1 MRDFYHRN
9 KQANKHVPHILGLT
23 ANAASSPKRLEALEA
38 LLDSLCKSPQV
49 QKEELLAHVNRPDVE
64 RLVFKNE
71 ETPSQLS
78 VGLPR
83 LRQLQRSLP
92 LSEDPY
98 IVELRGQRSE
108 AARCKLEKALETGE
122 TPVRRQMKSL
132 CGISERMQGDL
143 GGWAAD
149 EYISLA
155 VQNIISSTTSPTVQL
170 TGWEP
175 SDQVYL
181 ADALRRVALPPQ
193 TTPDL
198 TRGTSEKIHTL
209 IRFLESCPTTTTGIL
224 FAKER
229 ATTYMLFRLLSQHA
243 GISKLF
249 RMGVVVGQ
257 SNSPKKRKDVA
268 DAWDPEDHSQSLD
281 RFRRGEV
288 NLLIATSVLEEG
300 IDVPQCNL
308 VVCFDKPERL
318 TSYVQRRG
326 RARMHGSRYVILL
339 DDDSAHRQD
348 WDEVERIMREEC
360 EAADREMKKLPER
373 EARDGRRRRQI
384 RAAGTDALLDL
395 DGAKGHLQHFCA
407 KLRSSCYS
415 NARPDYIIQKHGDAS
430 LGGLLRFSARV
441 ILPASVPREL
451 REARGKELWESEKY
465 ATKDAALEACFALYK
480 AGLLNDRFLPLESD
494 DGPEHAEAE
503 DAMIDIREQFTPWPE
518 IARAREDG
526 ETLYCQKLTLRDGKG
541 STLCEVDMHT
551 ATVCPTPAPFPLY
564 WDAANEWMLEI
575 GRPAKVARSKMAKSD
590 TSTLLR
596 AAYGHRWEISE
607 GEHVVDFILPD
618 SLGLPLR
625 EQTTPL
631 LRGNSNDA
639 TADARY
645 LLRDVE
651 DGNRPYFQVLPPGKP
666 LGNPIQPAGTSGTG
680 TAEEQALVELRPW
693 PRRRDFLHRPP
704 PREPEGAPRFVRL
717 PADRLRRDV
726 LPASYAQFGLLIPSI
741 THKVEVQLVA
751 AKLRSTL
758 LACVPIA
765 RPDLLLTA
773 LCAPAA
779 REGDNYQTLEFFG
792 DSVLKYIASV
802 FLTSKCEWPP

>member
-9 KQANKHVPHILGLT
+9 KQSNKPVPHILGLT
-23 ANAASSPKRLEALEA
+23 ANAASSPRRLEALEA
-38 LLDSLCKSPQV
+38 LLDSICKSPQV
-49 QKEELLAHVNRPDVE
+49 QKKELLAHVNRPDVE
-64 RLVFKNE
+64 SLIFKNE
-71 ETPSQLS
+71 ETPSRLS

-83 LRQLQRSLP
+83 LRQLQGSLP

-98 IVELRGQRSE
+98 IVQLQGQTSP
-108 AARCKLEKALETGE
+108 AARHKLDKALETGE
-122 TPVRRQMKSL
+122 TPIRRQMKSL
-132 CGISERMQGDL
+132 CGVSARMQGEL

-155 VQNIISSTTSPTVQL
+155 VQNIIRTTTSPTMPL
-170 TGWEP
+170 TGWEA
-175 SDQVYL
+175 SDQGYL
-181 ADALRRVALPPQ
+181 ADALRRVALPAR

-198 TRGTSEKIHTL
+198 TRDMSVKMHTL
-209 IRFLESCPTTTTGIL
+209 TCFLEGCSNTTTGIL

-229 ATTYMLFRLLSQHA
+229 ATTHMLFRLLSHHA
-243 GISKLF
+243 GICKVF

-257 SNSPKKRKDVA
+257 SNSPKKKRDVA
-268 DAWDPEDHSQSLD
+268 DGWDPEDHSQSLD
-281 RFRRGEV
+281 RFRRGEI

-326 RARMHGSRYVILL
+326 RARTRGSRYVILL
-339 DDDSAHRQD
+339 DDDSAGRQD
-348 WDEVERIMREEC
+348 WDEMERIMREEC
-360 EAADREMKKLPER
+360 GAADREMKKLPEH
-373 EARDGRRRRQI
+373 EARDGLRGRQI

-415 NARPDYIIQKHGDAS
+415 DARPEYIIQKHEDATP
-430 LGGLLRFSARV
+430 GGLVRFSAKV

-451 REARGKELWESEKY
+451 REACSKERWESEKY
-465 ATKDAALEACFALYK
+465 ATKDAALEACFTLYK
-480 AGLLNDRFLPLESD
+480 AGLLNDHFLPLESD
-494 DGPEHAEAE
+494 DGAEHAREE
-503 DAMIDIREQFTPWPE
+503 DAVIDIREQFTPWPE
-518 IARAREDG
+518 IAQARADG
-526 ETLYCQKLTLRDGKG
+526 ETLSCQKLTLRDGEG
-541 STLCEVDMHT
+541 LTLCEADMHI
-551 ATVCPTPAPFPLY
+551 AVLCPTQHPFPLY
-564 WDAANEWMLEI
+564 WDANTEWRLEI
-575 GRPAKVARSKMAKSD
+575 GPPAKVERPKMDKSD

-607 GEHVVDFILPD
+607 GKHVVDFILPD
-618 SLGLPLR
+618 SLGLPLQ
-625 EQTTPL
+625 EQSKPL
-631 LRGNSNDA
+631 KGNNNDTA
-639 TADARY
+639 ADARF
-645 LLRDVE
+645 LVRDVE
-651 DGNRPYFQVLPPGKP
+651 DRNRPYFQVRPPDKSPGDS
-666 LGNPIQPAGTSGTG
+666 IQPAGTSGTG
-680 TAEEQALVELRPW
+680 KAEEQALVELRPW

-704 PREPEGAPRFVRL
+704 PRDAERAAPLVAL
-717 PADRLRRDV
+717 PADRLTMDV
-726 LPASYAQFGLLIPSI
+726 LPVSYAQLGLLIPSI
-741 THKVEVQLVA
+741 THRVEVNLVA
-751 AKLRSTL
+751 AKLRKTL

-802 FLTSKCEWPP
+802 FLMSKCE